1 MVKKGIIKVGLL
13 MFAFLV
19 FTSTTSVFAA
29 SSNIYKNE
37 NYSVEYRG
45 ATFIANR
52 KASYAYAKADLVV
65 DSTTSSSKSSTV
77 FKAYLVTSSATTLK
91 ATKTIGITPNTCTL
105 PKTIG
110 KVGKGKWT
118 LNNNTFENSTYYAGW
133 SGQLTYI
140 SSSAA

>member
-1 MVKKGIIKVGLL
+1 MKNGIIKVGLL

-19 FTSTTSVFAA
+19 FSTNTSVLAA
-29 SSNIYKNE
+29 STNIYSNKS
-37 NYSVEYRG
+37 YSVAYRG
-45 ATFIANR
+45 GTVIR
-52 KASYAYAKADLVV
+52 EKKASYAYAKADLVV
-65 DSTTSSSKSSTV
+65 NSTTTSSKSSTV

-91 ATKTIGITPNTCTL
+91 ATKTIGITPGTCTL

-110 KVGKGKWT
+110 KVGKGTWT

-140 SSSAA
+140 SSDAA